1 MQMIELVL
9 VLIIMAFIMEIVDS
23 SLGMMYGTLLSPI
36 LIGYG
41 FEPIIVIPAILISQ
55 AVGGISGTI
64 SHHKFKNA
72 DFKGLTRDTKI
83 MLAMVIPGLFVV
95 ILGAF
100 AAVSLPK
107 IWVKTYIGIL
117 VVVMSVLC
125 LSPVRYKFAWWKHYM
140 VGVVAAFNKA
150 LTGGGF
156 GPVTSTGGII
166 GGLESK
172 VSIATTT
179 YAEVFICLSAFVAYI
194 FLYGSIN
201 IVFVSSLC
209 IGAIIGGLIGPY
221 ISSRISH
228 KSLRIVVGILGI
240 VSGIWLLLKVI
251 NI

>member
-1 MQMIELVL
+1 MIELVL
-9 VLIIMAFIMEIVDS
+9 ALIIMAFIMEIIDS

-36 LIGYG
+36 LVGYG
-41 FEPIIVIPAILISQ
+41 FSPLIVVPAILVSQ
-55 AVGGISGTI
+55 AAGGIGGTI
-64 SHHKFKNA
+64 SHHKFENA
-72 DFKGLTRDTKI
+72 NFRGMTKDTKI
-83 MLAMVIPGLFVV
+83 VLAMVMPGLFVV
-95 ILGAF
+95 LLGVF

-107 IWVKTYIGIL
+107 LWVTTYIGVL

-125 LSPVRYKFAWWKHYM
+125 LSPIKYKFAWWKQYA
-140 VGVVAAFNKA
+140 VGILAAFNKA

-194 FLYGSIN
+194 FLYGSVN
-201 IVFVSSLC
+201 MVFVSSLC

-228 KSLRIVVGILGI
+228 KLLRILVGILGI
-240 VSGIWLLLKVI
+240 VSGIWLLI
-251 NI
+251 RI

>member
-1 MQMIELVL
+1 MIELVL

-95 ILGAF
+95 MLGVF
-100 AAVSLPK
+100 AAVNLPK
-107 IWVKTYIGIL
+107 LWVKTYIGIL
-117 VVVMSVLC
+117 VIIMSVLC
-125 LSPVRYKFAWWKHYM
+125 LSPVRYRFAWWKHYLI
-140 VGVVAAFNKA
+140 GVLAAFNKA

-194 FLYGSIN
+194 FLYGSVN

>member
-1 MQMIELVL
+1 MIELVL

-95 ILGAF
+95 MLGVF
-100 AAVSLPK
+100 AAVNLPK
-107 IWVKTYIGIL
+107 LWVKTYIGIL
-117 VVVMSVLC
+117 VIIMSVLC
-125 LSPVRYKFAWWKHYM
+125 LSPVRYRFAWWKHYLI
-140 VGVVAAFNKA
+140 GVLAAFNKA

-179 YAEVFICLSAFVAYI
+179 YAEVIICLASFSAYI
-194 FLYGSIN
+194 LFYGNIN
-201 IVFVSSLC
+201 PVFPCSLC
-209 IGAIIGGLIGPY
+209 IGAVVGGLIGPY

-240 VSGIWLLLKVI
+240 VSGIWLLIGMI

>member
-1 MQMIELVL
+1 MIELVL

-95 ILGAF
+95 MLGVF
-100 AAVSLPK
+100 AAVNLPK
-107 IWVKTYIGIL
+107 LWVKTYIGIL
-117 VVVMSVLC
+117 VIIMSILC
-125 LSPVRYKFAWWKHYM
+125 LSPLRYRFAWWKHYLI
-140 VGVVAAFNKA
+140 GVLAAFNKA

-194 FLYGSIN
+194 FLYGSVN

-240 VSGIWLLLKVI
+240 VSGIWLLFRVI